1 MRAPH
6 PKLMAHP
13 RNPPAFYRF
22 ALLPQWRQGDW
33 RRIVQLV
40 TGVLCLA
47 GGRLLAQAP
56 QPSEA
61 KLNELYAAAMGSF
74 AKGEFQ
80 QAVEGLQQMLALGA
94 SGPGL
99 ESVHFSVAAAF
110 YNLKDYQKA
119 KEKFEA
125 YKKLYPS
132 GSKANDAQLAIA
144 QCQLALGD
152 KEGAS
157 ASFESVSGGSQS
169 EQVLLMRASL
179 LKEAGRPDE
188 ALALLEPVFQAGLKS
203 PVFAGAAM
211 MVASTEVAR
220 GNLDRSWKILSSLHG
235 RPDLI
240 EDPLQLNS
248 LTFELGDAFFGAKDY
263 RSALRAYSLVRQRD
277 ELLAVGRSR
286 LLAISKK
293 VDLNI
298 AVAKSEPSRVVE
310 LIAANNR
317 LKAMVEE
324 GKQALDGIE
333 KATSTVSAL
342 RMRQARCFQEIG
354 RLWEAVVLFEYL
366 RQSAEPESRETALY
380 SLAIFHA
387 ELGNAQESLDA
398 VAAFEKEF
406 PKSSQLQT
414 AIFIQGTQLLVK
426 EEFTGAIGVFA
437 KLLKVAPVGTHAEAA
452 QFFSANAL
460 FSLGKYQDAL
470 EAYAGYAKKH
480 PKGGN
485 LEEVIYRI
493 ALCHF
498 FSGDYAKAHPALEA
512 YLDKYGDGLFSA
524 DAAYRV
530 ASCYQAAKR
539 HDDVIQKCDAWAV
552 KNPNSALLGDV
563 LALKGD
569 ALVAK
574 ERRDEAVMAYRRAV
588 ENTSNDDVV
597 SYALF
602 EANKQLQR
610 LGKWAESAAMF
621 REFLAAR
628 PEHPATVSAMYW
640 LSKAMVKEGK
650 LAEAKEYLSE
660 QISKFIG
667 DRRRDAVE
675 QLITL
680 MAQFCS
686 KRQEQPNSGST
697 ESPGAY
703 DATAELKRYLDAEK
717 FPLSTISSARIM
729 FAEAELMRL
738 LRQPEQA
745 VLKFD
750 AICER
755 FNPEE
760 LGAALLAQCGD
771 RLLERGMRKEAEKF
785 YRALAS
791 GFPKSELL
799 DYSYNGL
806 GQIALLD
813 ENAAEAI
820 GFFEMAVDKAGA
832 ASKLREVTHGK
843 AKALLAL
850 GKLDEAK
857 TVFEQV
863 ASTREWR
870 GECTAEAV
878 FYLGEVALAK
888 GDISGAVQYF
898 QRVFVAYQ
906 RYSKVVAKAYLRAAD
921 CFEKLGEPEKGMAH
935 LREMISKEKL
945 AAFPEMEAAKKRLG
959 AEARK

>member
-1 MRAPH
+1 MATPQIPH
-6 PKLMAHP
+6 ACSLL
-13 RNPPAFYRF
+13 
-22 ALLPQWRQGDW
+22 ALFLQWRQVRW
-33 RRIVQLV
+33 QRSLLLA
-40 TGVLCLA
+40 TGMLYLT
-47 GGRLLAQAP
+47 GGCLLAQTQ

-61 KLNELYAAAMGSF
+61 KLTELYAAAMGAF

-110 YNLKDYQKA
+110 YNLKDYPKA

-125 YKKLYPS
+125 YKKLYPN
-132 GSKANDAQLAIA
+132 GSKASDAQLAIA

-152 KEGAS
+152 KEGA
-157 ASFESVSGGSQS
+157 AVSFESVSGGAQS

-179 LKEAGRPDE
+179 FKESGRLDE
-188 ALALLEPVFQAGLKS
+188 AMALLEPVFQSGLKS
-203 PVFAGAAM
+203 PVFADAAM
-211 MVASTEVAR
+211 IVASTEAAR
-220 GNLDRSWKILSSLHG
+220 GNLDRSWKILASLHA

-240 EDPLQLNS
+240 EAPLQLNS
-248 LTFELGDAFFGAKDY
+248 LTFELGDAFFGAKEY
-263 RSALRAYSLVRQRD
+263 RSALKAYALVRQRD
-277 ELLAVGRSR
+277 ELLALGRSR

-317 LKAMVEE
+317 LKAMFEE
-324 GKQALDGIE
+324 GKQALEGIE
-333 KATSTVSAL
+333 KAPSTVSAL

-366 RQSAEPESRETALY
+366 RQGAEPEVREAALY

-387 ELGNAQESLDA
+387 ELGNAHEALDA
-398 VAAFEKEF
+398 IAAFEKEF
-406 PKSSQLQT
+406 PMSTQLQT
-414 AIFIQGTQLLVK
+414 AIFVQGTQLLVK
-426 EEFTGAIGVFA
+426 EEFTAAIGAFA
-437 KLLKVAPVGTHAEAA
+437 KLLKMAPAGAHAEAA
-452 QFFSANAL
+452 QFFTANAL

-470 EAYAGYAKKH
+470 AAYAGYVKKH
-480 PKGGN
+480 AKGEN

-498 FSGDYAKAHPALEA
+498 FSGDYAKAHPALES
-512 YLDKYGDGLFSA
+512 YLEKYGDGLFSA

-539 HDDVIQKCDAWAV
+539 HDDVIQKCEAWAV

-563 LALKGD
+563 FALKGD

-574 ERRDEAVMAYRRAV
+574 ERREEAIIAYRRAV
-588 ENTSNDDVV
+588 ENTSNEEVV

-628 PEHPATVSAMYW
+628 PEHPAAVSAMYW

-650 LAEAKEYLSE
+650 LPEAKEYLSE

-686 KRQEQPNSGST
+686 KRPEHPNSGVPET
-697 ESPGAY
+697 PGAY
-703 DATAELKRYLDAEK
+703 DSTVELKKYLDADR
-717 FPLSTISSARIM
+717 FPNSTISSARIM

-745 VLKFD
+745 VLKLD
-750 AICER
+750 AICEQ
-755 FNPEE
+755 FNPDE

-771 RLLERGMRKEAEKF
+771 RLLERGMRQEARRF

-806 GQIALLD
+806 GQIALL
-813 ENAAEAI
+813 EGKAAEAI
-820 GFFEMAVDKAGA
+820 SFFEMAVDKAGA

-843 AKALLAL
+843 AKALLLL

-863 ASTREWR
+863 ASTKEWR

-878 FYLGEVALAK
+878 FYLGEVAFAK

-906 RYSKVVAKAYLRAAD
+906 RYSRVVAKAYLRAAD
-921 CFEKLGEPEKGMAH
+921 CFEKLGEPQKAMAH

-945 AAFPEMEAAKKRLG
+945 AALPEMACAKKRIG
-959 AEARK
+959 AEVQK

>member
-1 MRAPH
+1 M
-6 PKLMAHP
+6 L
-13 RNPPAFYRF
+13 
-22 ALLPQWRQGDW
+22 
-33 RRIVQLV
+33 LV
-40 TGVLCLA
+40 TGTLFLQGAHLV
-47 GGRLLAQAP
+47 AQAP
-56 QPSEA
+56 QTSEA
-61 KLNELYAAAMGSF
+61 KLNEVYALAMGAF

-80 QAVEGLQQMLALGA
+80 LAVEGLQQMLALGA

-99 ESVHFSVAAAF
+99 ESVHFSIAAAF

-119 KEKFEA
+119 KDKFEA
-125 YKKLYPS
+125 YKKLYPN
-132 GSKANDAQLAIA
+132 GSKAGDAQLAIA

-152 KEGAS
+152 KEGAA
-157 ASFESVSGGSQS
+157 ASFASLSGGSQT

-179 LKEAGRPDE
+179 LKEAGKPDE
-188 ALALLEPVFQAGLKS
+188 AMALLEPVFQTGLKS
-203 PVFAGAAM
+203 PVFADAAM

-220 GNLDRSWKILSSLHG
+220 GNLDRSWKILASLHG
-235 RPDLI
+235 RPDLV

-248 LTFELGDAFFGAKDY
+248 LTFELGDAFFTAKEY
-263 RSALRAYSLVRQRD
+263 RSALKAYALVRQRD

-298 AVAKSEPSRVVE
+298 AVARSDPSRVVE
-310 LIAANNR
+310 LIATNNR
-317 LKAMVEE
+317 LKAMFEE
-324 GKQALDGIE
+324 GKQAIEGIE
-333 KATSTVSAL
+333 KAPSIVAAL

-354 RLWEAVVLFEYL
+354 RVWEAVVLFEYL
-366 RQSAEPESRETALY
+366 RQGAEPETREAALY

-387 ELGNAQESLDA
+387 ELGNAQEALDA
-398 VAAFEKEF
+398 IATFEKEF
-406 PKSSQLQT
+406 PKSTQLQT

-426 EEFTGAIGVFA
+426 EEFTAAIGVFA
-437 KLLKVAPVGTHAEAA
+437 KLLKMAPSGPHAEAS
-452 QFFSANAL
+452 QFFTANAL
-460 FSLGKYQDAL
+460 FSLGRYQDAL
-470 EAYAGYAKKH
+470 DAYAGYAKKH
-480 PKGGN
+480 AKGEN

-498 FSGDYAKAHPALEA
+498 FSGDYARAHPAMEA
-512 YLDKYGDGLFSA
+512 YLDKYSDGLFSA
-524 DAAYRV
+524 DASYRV

-539 HDDVIQKCDAWAV
+539 HDDVIQRCDAWAA
-552 KNPNSALLGDV
+552 KNPNNALLGEV
-563 LALKGD
+563 FALKGD

-574 ERRDEAVMAYRRAV
+574 ERREDAVVAYRRAV
-588 ENTSNDDVV
+588 ENTSSEDVV
-597 SYALF
+597 GYALF

-610 LGKWAESAAMF
+610 LGRWTESASMF

-628 PEHPATVSAMYW
+628 PEHPAAVSAMYW

-650 LAEAKEYLSE
+650 LSEAKEYLSE

-667 DRRRDAVE
+667 DPQRDAVE

-680 MAQFCS
+680 MAQFCA
-686 KRQEQPNSGST
+686 KRPEQLNSVIS
-697 ESPGAY
+697 EPPVAY
-703 DATAELKRYLDAEK
+703 DATVELRKYLDAGK
-717 FPLSTISSARIM
+717 FPDSAISSARIM
-729 FAEAELMRL
+729 FAEAELLRL
-738 LRQPEQA
+738 LRRPEQA
-745 VLKFD
+745 ALKFD
-750 AICER
+750 AICEQ
-755 FNPEE
+755 FNPKK

-771 RLLERGMRKEAEKF
+771 RLLERGMGKDAEKF

-799 DYSYNGL
+799 DYSFNGL
-806 GQIALLD
+806 GQIALSAGK
-813 ENAAEAI
+813 AAEAI
-820 GFFEMAVDKAGA
+820 SFFEMAVDKAGA
-832 ASKLREVTHGK
+832 TSKLREVTHGK
-843 AKALLAL
+843 AKALLLL
-850 GKLDEAK
+850 GKLEEAK

-878 FYLGEVALAK
+878 FYLGEVAFAK

-921 CFEKLGEPEKGMAH
+921 CFEKLGEPEKGLAH

-945 AAFPEMEAAKKRLG
+945 AAFPEMESAKKRIG
-959 AEARK
+959 SEVQR

>member
-1 MRAPH
+1 M
-6 PKLMAHP
+6 LCVTSG
-13 RNPPAFYRF
+13 RF
-22 ALLPQWRQGDW
+22 
-33 RRIVQLV
+33 
-40 TGVLCLA
+40 
-47 GGRLLAQAP
+47 LAQAP
-56 QPSEA
+56 QPSET
-61 KLNELYAAAMGSF
+61 KLNEIYAAAMGAF

-80 QAVEGLQQMLALGA
+80 QAVDGLQQMLALGA
-94 SGPGL
+94 SGPGV
-99 ESVHFSVAAAF
+99 ESVHFSIAAGF

-119 KEKFEA
+119 KEKFEE
-125 YKKLYPS
+125 YKKLYAN
-132 GSKANDAQLAIA
+132 GSKVSDAQLAIA

-152 KEGAS
+152 KEGAA
-157 ASFESVSGGSQS
+157 ASFELVSGSSQT

-179 LKEAGRPDE
+179 LKEAGKPDE
-188 ALALLEPVFQAGLKS
+188 ALALIEPVFQTGLKS
-203 PVFAGAAM
+203 PVFADAAI
-211 MVASTEVAR
+211 MVASIEVAR
-220 GNLDRSWKILSSLHG
+220 GNRDRAWKIVASLHG

-248 LTFELGDAFFGAKDY
+248 LTFELGDAFFGAKEF
-263 RSALRAYSLVRQRD
+263 RSALKAYALIRQRD
-277 ELLAVGRSR
+277 ELLSVGRSR

-298 AVAKSEPSRVVE
+298 AVAKSDPSRVVE
-310 LIAANNR
+310 LIAVNNR
-317 LKAMVEE
+317 LKTMFEE
-324 GKQALDGIE
+324 GKQALEGVE
-333 KATSTVSAL
+333 RAPSTVSAL

-366 RQSAEPESRETALY
+366 RESSEPETREAALY

-387 ELGNAQESLDA
+387 ELGNAQEALDA
-398 VAAFEKEF
+398 MAAFEKEF
-406 PKSSQLQT
+406 PKSTQLQT

-426 EEFTGAIGVFA
+426 EEFTAAISVFA
-437 KLLKVAPVGTHAEAA
+437 KLLKIAPGGPHAEAA
-452 QFFSANAL
+452 QFFTANAF
-460 FSLGKYQDAL
+460 FSLGKYQDAVG
-470 EAYAGYAKKH
+470 AYAGYAKKH
-480 PKGGN
+480 SKGEN

-498 FSGDYAKAHPALEA
+498 FSGDYAKAHPSLEA
-512 YLDKYGDGLFSA
+512 YLDKYSDGLFSA

-539 HDDVIQKCDAWAV
+539 HDDVIQKCDAWIA
-552 KNPNSALLGDV
+552 KNSNNSLLGDV
-563 LALKGD
+563 FALKAD

-574 ERRDEAVMAYRRAV
+574 NRREEAVLAYRKAV
-588 ENTSNDDVV
+588 ENTSNDEVV

-610 LGKWAESAAMF
+610 LGKWTDSAAMF

-628 PEHPATVSAMYW
+628 PDHPAAVSAMYW
-640 LSKAMVKEGK
+640 LAKAMVKEGK
-650 LAEAKEYLSE
+650 LPEAKEYLSE
-660 QISKFIG
+660 QIAKFIG
-667 DRRRDAVE
+667 DRGRDAVE

-686 KRQEQPNSGST
+686 KRPEVDKVDASSA
-697 ESPGAY
+697 SS
-703 DATAELKRYLDAEK
+703 DATDELKKYLDPNRFRDSA
-717 FPLSTISSARIM
+717 ISSARIM

-738 LRQPEQA
+738 LRKPEQA
-745 VLKFD
+745 ISKID
-750 AICER
+750 AICGQ
-755 FNPEE
+755 FNPDE

-771 RLLERGMRKEAEKF
+771 RLLERGMLKDADKF

-791 GFPKSELL
+791 SFPKSELL
-799 DYSYNGL
+799 DYSFNGL
-806 GQIALLD
+806 GQIALL
-813 ENAAEAI
+813 EGKAAEAI
-820 GFFEMAVDKAGA
+820 SFFEMAVDKAGA
-832 ASKLREVTHGK
+832 TSKLREVTHGK
-843 AKALLAL
+843 AKALLSL

-878 FYLGEVALAK
+878 FYLGEVAFAK
-888 GDISGAVQYF
+888 GDISAAVQYF

-921 CFEKLGEPEKGMAH
+921 CFEKLGEPEKGLAH

-945 AAFPEMEAAKKRLG
+945 AALPETESAKKRI
-959 AEARK
+959 ETEVKR